1 MGLKKLIFTQANEEA
16 QTILT
21 TAKKEKET
29 LLEELNANSDKK
41 VEVLLSD
48 AKKENAKKIAEKK
61 LEFEHEKK
69 RLILQEKNTQIE
81 RVLSELRDRILNL
94 NDQEL
99 FNYVVKLLKNEKI
112 KGDETILVNKNDY
125 NRYLKVFSSANKKA
139 EVVELDLLNKKL
151 GKGFNLK
158 LEQKPAAIDDG
169 FMLIGEFYDLNFSVE
184 PQIEK
189 IKRVYER
196 EIHNILYE

>member
-48 AKKENAKKIAEKK
+48 AKKDNAKKIAEKK

>member
-1 MGLKKLIFTQANEEA
+1 MGLKKFIFTQANEEA

-48 AKKENAKKIAEKK
+48 AKKDNAKKIAEKK

>member
-1 MGLKKLIFTQANEEA
+1 MGLKKLIFNQANKEA

-21 TAKKEKET
+21 AAKNEKES
-29 LLEELNANSDKK
+29 LLEELNAKSDKQI
-41 VEVLLSD
+41 EVLLNN

-81 RVLSELRDRILNL
+81 RVLSKLRDKILNL

-99 FNYVVKLLKNEKI
+99 FNYVVKLIKNEEV
-112 KGDETILVNKNDY
+112 KGDETILVNKKDY
-125 NRYLKVFSSANKKA
+125 DRYLKVFSSATKNAK
-139 EVVELDLLNKKL
+139 VVELDLLNKKL
-151 GKGFNLK
+151 GKDFNLK
-158 LEQKPAAIDDG
+158 LEDKPAAIENG
-169 FMLIGEFYDLNFSVE
+169 FMLVGNFYDLNFSVE